1 MTDKDIIRLTV
12 QKIISGE
19 FSINDEEIKKS
30 PFYEEILEE
39 INKE

>member
-1 MTDKDIIRLTV
+1 M
-12 QKIISGE
+12 KITIAKIKSGE
-19 FSINDEEIKKS
+19 FSIDDEEIKSS